1 MPLDFWLELW
11 PMVVALTVEFSA
23 EESLAGERGI
33 LLGLLFRRPF
43 FRLLNIDQKV
53 VGNLFFC

>member
-1 MPLDFWLELW
+1 
-11 PMVVALTVEFSA
+11 MVVALTVEFSA
-23 EESLAGERGI
+23 EESLAGEGGI